1 MADSTVG
8 STGFYDTRKIY
19 HGTQKVVYT
28 MADKTGHSTGV
39 TKFAPSVDQDSK
51 VIYADAQTHITL
63 IAPKKLTISM
73 ENYQFTDDEMEQMG
87 HKKVNG
93 GFIDTSDHPTFDIQR
108 ILIEQDENGKNTQV
122 LEAFYNCSSTDYTES
137 DDEDDDSINAKKYT
151 RKITVNGRD
160 FKVGDG
166 GADENVKQFRI
177 ERTDQNASVFDTYPT
192 KVLTPD
198 DFASVAGAGK

>member
-1 MADSTVG
+1 MAAAQ
-8 STGFYDTRKIY
+8 TGFYDTRKIY

-51 VIYADAQTHITL
+51 AIYADAQTHLTL

-73 ENYQFTDDEMEQMG
+73 ENYQYTDDEMVQMG

-122 LEAFYNCSSTDYTES
+122 LEAFYNCTSTDYKES

-151 RKITVNGRD
+151 RTITVNGRD
-160 FKVGDG
+160 FPVGEG
-166 GADENVKQFRI
+166 NADENVKQFRI
-177 ERTDQNASVFDTYPT
+177 ERTDENATVFDTYTT
-192 KVLTPD
+192 KVLTPA
-198 DFASVAGAGK
+198 DFANKG

>member
-1 MADSTVG
+1 MADA

-93 GFIDTSDHPTFDIQR
+93 GF
-108 ILIEQDENGKNTQV
+108 
-122 LEAFYNCSSTDYTES
+122 
-137 DDEDDDSINAKKYT
+137 
-151 RKITVNGRD
+151 KIGRAH
-160 FKVGDG
+160 V
-166 GADENVKQFRI
+166 
-177 ERTDQNASVFDTYPT
+177 
-192 KVLTPD
+192 
-198 DFASVAGAGK
+198 